1 MRTTNHLLVLT
12 LDEQRYALPLSAVER
27 VVRAVA
33 VTPLPQAPEIVLG
46 VVNVHG
52 QLVPVVNLRKWFH
65 LPQRDI
71 ELSDRFIIAR
81 TRRQPVIVIA
91 DAVAGVQES
100 DTQDDVILIH
110 DLETCFSLDEEQAL
124 QAALPST

>member
-91 DAVAGVQES
+91 DAVTGVQES